1 MSDQTDA
8 NAFLA
13 LLLEQE
19 RTIQFDS
26 FDHSDAWTLGCE
38 LVRLAT
44 ERELPIAIAI
54 ALGDQRAFH
63 AGLAGASADNDD
75 WLERKF
81 RVVRRFAHS
90 SLAVGTDFKS
100 RGKNFDVDS
109 RLSGSE
115 YAAHGGAFPILV
127 RGSMVGIAGV
137 SGLPQRDDHALVV
150 EALTAHRDAAGSRSG
165 TGD

>member
-1 MSDQTDA
+1 MTDHSDAQ
-8 NAFLA
+8 AFLA

-26 FDHSDAWTLGCE
+26 FGHSDAWTLGCD

-44 ERELPIAIAI
+44 ERALPVAIAI

-81 RVVRRFAHS
+81 RVVRRFGHS
-90 SLAVGTDFKS
+90 SLAVGTDFVS
-100 RGKNFDVDS
+100 RGKNFEVDS
-109 RLSGSE
+109 RLSVTH

-150 EALTAHRDAAGSRSG
+150 EALTAHRDAARA
-165 TGD
+165 